1 MWVTRGPRV
10 SASSPGLQPSAEAG
24 SRTWSRVDCFQE
36 GGQFADVT
44 AERIRG
50 FLGANPFR
58 PFVLHLPSGKTVEVP
73 HRDFAAISPTGTI
86 LVVLGEEDSETIVDV
101 ALVERAEVPAGK

>member
-1 MWVTRGPRV
+1 MGALHYCPDPPDWNGSGLDAWPRRNQ
-10 SASSPGLQPSAEAG
+10 LKL
-24 SRTWSRVDCFQE
+24 
-36 GGQFADVT
+36 VT

-50 FLGANPFR
+50 LLGANPFR

-73 HRDFAAISPTGTI
+73 HRDFAAISPTGRL

>member
-1 MWVTRGPRV
+1 MPATETVALLVNRYYNPVHARFT
-10 SASSPGLQPSAEAG
+10 PSRLDG
-24 SRTWSRVDCFQE
+24 FNQ
-36 GGQFADVT
+36 GGQLSNMT

-50 FLGANPFR
+50 LLSANPFR
-58 PFVLHLPSGKTVEVP
+58 PFVLRLPSGKTVDVP
-73 HRDFAAISPTGTI
+73 HRDFAAISPTGRI